1 MCRSSDC
8 NALLDCIDIMDPK
21 DCCCSCF
28 PPPSNG
34 NDSVDICNGFRKNG
48 LELFLVS
55 VGRSEDAGL
64 LLLLLLL
71 SMSEE
76 PMDADLL
83 RRVILVSSMMLA
95 SLRAL
100 RILLSLDEDP

>member
-21 DCCCSCF
+21 DCC

-83 RRVILVSSMMLA
+83 RRVILVSSMVLA

>member
-1 MCRSSDC
+1 
-8 NALLDCIDIMDPK
+8 MDPK
-21 DCCCSCF
+21 DCCFCS
-28 PPPSNG
+28 PPPRNG
-34 NDSVDICNGFRKNG
+34 NDSVDICNGLRKNG
-48 LELFLVS
+48 FELFLVS

>member
-1 MCRSSDC
+1 
-8 NALLDCIDIMDPK
+8 MDPK
-21 DCCCSCF
+21 DCCCF
-28 PPPSNG
+28 PPSNG

-48 LELFLVS
+48 FELFLVS

>member
-21 DCCCSCF
+21 DCC

>member
-1 MCRSSDC
+1 
-8 NALLDCIDIMDPK
+8 MDPK
-21 DCCCSCF
+21 DCCCC

-34 NDSVDICNGFRKNG
+34 NDSVDICNGLRKNG
-48 LELFLVS
+48 FELFLVS

-100 RILLSLDEDP
+100 RILLSLEEDP

>member
-1 MCRSSDC
+1 
-8 NALLDCIDIMDPK
+8 MDPK
-21 DCCCSCF
+21 DCCFCF

-48 LELFLVS
+48 FELFLVS

>member
-8 NALLDCIDIMDPK
+8 NALLDCID
-21 DCCCSCF
+21 

-48 LELFLVS
+48 FELFLVS

-64 LLLLLLL
+64 LLLLLLV

>member
-1 MCRSSDC
+1 
-8 NALLDCIDIMDPK
+8 MDPK
-21 DCCCSCF
+21 DCC

>member
-21 DCCCSCF
+21 DFC

>member
-1 MCRSSDC
+1 
-8 NALLDCIDIMDPK
+8 MDPK
-21 DCCCSCF
+21 DCCFS

-48 LELFLVS
+48 FELFLVS

-83 RRVILVSSMMLA
+83 RRVILVSSMILA

-100 RILLSLDEDP
+100 RILLSLEEDP